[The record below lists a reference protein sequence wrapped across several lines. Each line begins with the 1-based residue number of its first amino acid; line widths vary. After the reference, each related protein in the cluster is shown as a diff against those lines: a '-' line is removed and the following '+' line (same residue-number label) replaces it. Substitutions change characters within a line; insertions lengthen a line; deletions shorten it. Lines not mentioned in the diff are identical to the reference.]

1 MHARQKALSL
11 LKIEPYIPNALTF
24 GNLFCGFA
32 GLLNVAYG
40 DLALAGWLL
49 LAAAGFDLIDGLA
62 ARLLRV
68 ESPKGQQLDSLS
80 DLVSF
85 GVLPGLILVILVFK
99 TNSNWATAFYFLNSP
114 WLGLLAFLM
123 PMAAA
128 YRLARFNLSGAEEK
142 GFRGLPAPAAGILIG
157 TLPLIIEYDLLVI
170 GYRSIYLST
179 YILNPWALLGVMTII
194 PLLMVSNLAFFNLKF
209 EHYGWQ
215 GNQVKWAFLGVS
227 AILVTLLFFAAVP
240 LLIGLYIVVSMT
252 MKNTAT

>member
-1 MHARQKALSL
+1 MLALQIHLSL
-11 LKIEPYIPNALTF
+11 LKIEPYIPNTLTF
-24 GNLFCGFA
+24 GNLFCGFF

-40 DLALAGWLL
+40 DLPMAGWLL

-85 GVLPGLILVILVFK
+85 GVLPGLILVILVFE
-99 TNSNWATAFYFLNSP
+99 THSNWATAFYFLNSP

-128 YRLARFNLSGAEEK
+128 YRLARFNLSDVGEK

-157 TLPLIIEYDLLVI
+157 SLPLLLEYDLLVI
-170 GYRSIYLST
+170 GYQSFYLT
-179 YILNPWALLGVMTII
+179 AYVLNPWLLLGVMLLV
-194 PLLMVSNLAFFNLKF
+194 PALMVSNLAFFNLKF
-209 EHYGWQ
+209 EHYRWR

-227 AILVTLLFFAAVP
+227 AILVALLFFAAIPV
-240 LLIGLYIVVSMT
+240 LIGFYILISLM
-252 MKNTAT
+252 MKNTLT